1 MSTKT
6 PRSSRTVLCAVQ
18 EGADVREGVLGAG
31 KAAIAAAA
39 LAAVVSFGAVEDAKA
54 DIAGLTPCSESKQ
67 YARRQK
73 KEISGLT
80 KRLAKVKQLNFH
92 FYSFVNSMRKEV
104 HQLSRCKPLL
114 IKPTRGLNFMLRTT
128 SFVER
133 MDCLISSLI
142 QATHSSMDISV
153 KSW

>member
-1 MSTKT
+1 M
-6 PRSSRTVLCAVQ
+6 
-18 EGADVREGVLGAG
+18 REGVLGAG
-31 KAAIAAAA
+31 KAALAAAA

-54 DIAGLTPCSESKQ
+54 DIAGLTPCAESKQ

-80 KRLAKVKQLNFH
+80 KRLAKVKKLIVH
-92 FYSFVNSMRKEV
+92 FYTFVNSTRKEV
-104 HQLSRCKPLL
+104 HQLSRCKRRL
-114 IKPTRGLNFMLRTT
+114 IRLTRGLNSTLRTT
-128 SFVER
+128 SFAER
-133 MDCLISSLI
+133 MDCHISSLI